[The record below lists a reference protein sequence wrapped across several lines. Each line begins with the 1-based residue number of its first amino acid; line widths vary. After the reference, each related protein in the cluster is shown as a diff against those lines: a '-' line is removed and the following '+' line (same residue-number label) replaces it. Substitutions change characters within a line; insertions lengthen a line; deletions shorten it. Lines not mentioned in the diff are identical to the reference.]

1 MNNLFK
7 TRLKELRQNKNLK
20 QSDMAKLLNITV
32 IQYQRY
38 EYGKSFPRFM
48 ELLQIADFFGVS
60 LDFLCGRVI

>member
-1 MNNLFK
+1 MADSLAS
-7 TRLKELRQNKNLK
+7 RLKFLRTEKGLK

-60 LDFLCGRVI
+60 LDFLCGRVL

>member
-20 QSDMAKLLNITV
+20 QSDVADALGITV

-38 EYGKSFPRFM
+38 EYGKSFPRYM
-48 ELLQIADFFGVS
+48 ELLQLADFFECS
-60 LDFLCGRVI
+60 LDFLCGRDI